1 MKVLVKEGFK
11 GFLFKKGKF
20 IKMVD
25 AGKYSTIGGKS
36 FELAKISDDEIT
48 VEDNVEYDFATG
60 NESPLTTFIFEAK
73 K

>member
-25 AGKYSTIGGKS
+25 LATPAFLAIS
-36 FELAKISDDEIT
+36 FI
-48 VEDNVEYDFATG
+48 VV
-60 NESPLTTFIFEAK
+60 IF
-73 K
+73 